1 MSDTDSFINEVSE
14 EVRQDQLY
22 GYLRK
27 YGWIAGVLVLVLVG
41 GTALNEARRASNEA
55 SAEKFG
61 DDVITAMLNN
71 DSSARVASLA
81 SIDAPS
87 TQSEVILAFLK
98 SGEEAQESASYE
110 AATAELEKIKANPEA
125 AQVYQDL
132 AAFKAALLLGEDVAS
147 ADRKSAFEAIIVP
160 GGAFR
165 LLAEEQVA
173 LIEVEMG
180 EKDAAIARL
189 TAIYEDAEVT
199 TSLRQRVGQW
209 QLALGVKTEAS

>member
-14 EVRQDQLY
+14 EVRQDQLF